1 MTTSFSLVSQ
11 LVPLR
16 FHPVPLKSACMA
28 MAGITKG
35 ADASFKGSAGPPER
49 GAVAHGMVR
58 KRPSTTSAWTAAF
71 VIEERS

>member
-1 MTTSFSLVSQ
+1 MTTSLSLVSQ

-35 ADASFKGSAGPPER
+35 VGSSFKGSTMPLEGR
-49 GAVAHGMVR
+49 TVAHGMVR
-58 KRPSTTSAWTAAF
+58 KRPNTTSA
-71 VIEERS
+71 

>member
-28 MAGITKG
+28 MAGITK
-35 ADASFKGSAGPPER
+35 AQHDER
-49 GAVAHGMVR
+49 LNGGLRH
-58 KRPSTTSAWTAAF
+58 
-71 VIEERS
+71 